1 MGEIKWSEKAS
12 SNLQAIFDYISR
24 DSRLYA
30 ARYVKALIK
39 ATKKL
44 EKMPQCGR
52 MVPEFENRELRE
64 VIYRNH
70 RIVYR
75 VVGIDEDIEILAV
88 VHGARDM
95 RAVIHEEWELLSNVF
110 E

>member
-1 MGEIKWSEKAS
+1 MGKIKWTEKAS
-12 SNLQAIFDYISR
+12 GNKQAIFGYISS

-39 ATKKL
+39 ATNKL
-44 EKMPQCGR
+44 QQMPRCGR
-52 MVPEFENRELRE
+52 IVQELENPELRE

-75 VVGIDEDIEILAV
+75 IVGANDDIEILAV

-95 RAVIHEEWELLSNVF
+95 KGAFREEWEL
-110 E
+110 